1 MAKNAK
7 LLEELVI
14 KVNSRALKQAV
25 KDQDQLGDRLE
36 DSAAGAE
43 LLNEQLNT
51 TNAALAEARKLSRGL
66 ANTLETI
73 GTGAN
78 MQDYFD
84 GVVAAI
90 QDVEGTISE
99 LSEAFEHYTHMA
111 KQGND
116 EVVVTLERLLDP
128 LRKVDKQTK
137 GTTKGIEGLT
147 DALGKTNVNQKKYN
161 KDTEGL
167 GRTTKGLTRAF
178 QDMAKIAGPLPMI
191 YATIAANVYALSEA
205 YNQLAQGDRLNRLEK
220 INSVIGQEQGTA
232 ISTLA
237 RVMQEATGYALSFEG
252 AMQKAAQAS
261 AYGFSSDQ
269 VEEFTLAARRASVAL
284 GVDLD
289 DAMNRI
295 IRGVSKLEVE
305 LLDELGIT
313 VRLTEAYEKY
323 QRTIGISQTA
333 LTGYQK
339 QQAYANAVIEESTK
353 KFGSL
358 DEAMQATGWEKLAAS
373 MDQAIKSGQ
382 KYSANVLEPIAQ
394 WVAEL
399 MAEDKII
406 TLREELERIAQ
417 AQQTASGKGKFLEMA
432 SLQEQAEP
440 VIKDSI
446 QDLAEETKK
455 LEAAQK
461 QLQQAD
467 PTSSYYTTLELKV
480 VKLKKSIE
488 DMNQTLE
495 KQKTQFSQ
503 NASATG
509 LFQGNLENVNQK
521 YQQFLQQY
529 KQFDTSASEIRSV
542 FEASIKPQKAP
553 TQDIANMWAEAI
565 SNYEHF
571 QDQIAAQD
579 RSTEEGRKSFSNQIE
594 EQENILRKAGMD
606 NPSQLYQAW
615 EQATEATRV
624 YNEILNNTANTQQK
638 INKDYLFQQGVTAE
652 LKQNQQEIQEIEQ
665 QLYQNTKKFKGSGE
679 RLISQE
685 KELELETR
693 KITLQSQALTLTQQQ
708 NNILGQQ
715 QTVLADTQYQQ
726 ALLNNQDPLKQRLK
740 LTNDQIAQQ
749 QELINKS
756 RGLTKPEDMVQL
768 ENQLQSLLV
777 QRRDAL
783 RAIRDEEIQL
793 QLAKQ
798 EAVKYE
804 TILQGYSSNRL
815 AESEQEL
822 QLLKDTQVA
831 LQRKLE
837 LANKNGDTESSKA
850 QIANEIH
857 ANNLKILQQQ
867 EQLTKTKFEQR
878 EAELDLSSK
887 SRGLSELDTL
897 SKQVELKKQYI
908 QQLEKEKA
916 SAETIYQQK
925 LALKELEEVQLQ
937 NAKQA
942 ESVKYRNLAMGALG
956 SQGSVPLVQGPTQI
970 GDQQLKEQ
978 ELQTAMDAINRSFS
992 ELSSYNP
999 AFSDMIANVSNLGLA
1014 FQQMGEGAQTGQ
1026 QVAQQGMATVASML
1040 NMVAQQTVS
1049 SFDQQI
1055 AAEKER
1061 DGKSEESKKKIQ
1073 KLEAEKAAAQKK
1085 AQTEQ
1090 IVMQTA
1096 MGITGALSMQPWTP
1110 ANFVLAGA
1118 VATMGLQAL
1127 KSQQSGS
1134 AIAGVEEASV
1144 PSLSLGERDNR
1155 IDVSRSAS
1163 AGELQY
1169 IQGGNGVGNASD
1181 FKPRAVGNR
1190 APANHQ
1196 VLVGENGPEVVAFD
1210 TPGMITAQNQ
1220 TSSNSYGSNFN
1231 VTIQALD
1238 SESLQ
1243 SYLLKNGQIFA
1254 SSMEY
1259 QLNSEGYSMYRK

>member
-66 ANTLETI
+66 ANSLEGI
-73 GTGAN
+73 GAGAN

-99 LSEAFEHYTHMA
+99 LSSQFEGYANMA
-111 KQGND
+111 RKGND

-137 GTTKGIEGLT
+137 GATKGIEGLN
-147 DALGKTNVNQKKYN
+147 DALNKTNVNQKKYN
-161 KDTEGL
+161 KDTEGQS
-167 GRTTKGLTRAF
+167 RSTKGLTRAF
-178 QDMAKIAGPLPMI
+178 QDMAKIAGPLPVV
-191 YATIAANVYALSEA
+191 YATIAANVYALTEA
-205 YNQLAQGDRLNRLEK
+205 YNQLAAGDRLNRLEK

-261 AYGFSSDQ
+261 AYGFSSEQ
-269 VEEFTLAARRASVAL
+269 VKEFTLAARRASVAL

-295 IRGVSKLEVE
+295 IRGVSKLEIE

-313 VRLTEAYEKY
+313 VRLTEAYEKF
-323 QRTIGISQTA
+323 QRKLGISQTA

-339 QQAYANAVIEESTK
+339 QQAYANAVIEESTRR
-353 KFGSL
+353 FGQL
-358 DEAMQATGWEKLAAS
+358 DQAMKATGWEKLAAS
-373 MDQAIKSGQ
+373 TDQAVKSGQ
-382 KYSANVLEPIAQ
+382 KYAANVLEPIALKL
-394 WVAEL
+394 AEL
-399 MAEDKII
+399 LEDDKII
-406 TLREELERIAQ
+406 TLREELERIAE
-417 AQQTASGKGKFLEMA
+417 AQQKASGNGKFLEMA
-432 SLQEQAEP
+432 SLQEQADIT
-440 VIKDSI
+440 IKDSLQEI
-446 QDLAEETKK
+446 AEETKK

-467 PTSSYYTTLELKV
+467 PTSSYYANLELKV
-480 VKLKKSIE
+480 IKLKKSIQ

-495 KQKTQFSQ
+495 RQKTQFMQ

-529 KQFDTSASEIRSV
+529 KQFDTSAPEIRST
-542 FEASIKPQKAP
+542 FEASIKSQKAP

-571 QDQIAAQD
+571 QDQITAQD

-594 EQENILRKAGMD
+594 QQENILRKAGMD
-606 NPSQLYQAW
+606 TPSQLYQAW
-615 EQATEATRV
+615 EQATEAVRV
-624 YNEILNNTANTQQK
+624 HNEILNNTANTQQK

-693 KITLQSQALTLTQQQ
+693 KIALQSQALTLTQQQ

-726 ALLNNQDPLKQRLK
+726 ALLNNQDPLRQRLK
-740 LTNDQIAQQ
+740 LINDQIAQQ

-783 RAIRDEEIQL
+783 RATRDEEIQI

-798 EAVKYE
+798 ETVKYE

-867 EQLTKTKFEQR
+867 EQLTKTKFEQM
-878 EAELDLSSK
+878 EAELDLSNR
-887 SRGLSELDTL
+887 SRGLSEVDALT
-897 SKQVELKKQYI
+897 KQVELKKQYI
-908 QQLEKEKA
+908 QQLVEEKA
-916 SAETIYQQK
+916 SADAIYQQK

-942 ESVKYRNLAMGALG
+942 ESVKYRNLGMGALG
-956 SQGSVPLVQGPTQI
+956 SQGSVPLIQGPTQI

-978 ELQTAMDAINRSFS
+978 ELQTAMDAINKSFS

-1014 FQQMGEGAQTGQ
+1014 YQQMGEKAQTSQ
-1026 QVAQQGMATVASML
+1026 QVAAQGMATVASML
-1040 NMVAQQTVS
+1040 NAASQQTIS
-1049 SFDQQI
+1049 GIDQQI

-1061 DGKSEESKKKIQ
+1061 DGQSEESKKKIQ

-1096 MGITGALSMQPWTP
+1096 MGITQAL
-1110 ANFVLAGA
+1110 
-1118 VATMGLQAL
+1118 ATLPPPISYAMAATTQQMGLQAL

-1134 AIAGVEEASV
+1134 AIASVDEASV

-1220 TSSNSYGSNFN
+1220 ASSNSYGSNFN

-1243 SYLLKNGQIFA
+1243 SYLQKNGQIFA